1 MKKLTVIY
9 DEKINDKYR
18 NQYLNLIKKQIKN
31 VEIIDFRESTTLKNY
46 KNILVLEPIDE
57 KFKSQMKDFFMAYPE
72 KDIEG
77 SYTNKLTITAE
88 AIIEVLPNDLKN
100 KKVMIINQSNVL
112 GKPLAKKLINFGA
125 NIFSINSSF
134 INYEIIKTLNPDIL
148 ISASGNKDFKITKDF
163 LKDIKIIVDLSN
175 DIDSKN
181 KITSIPTAEILKK
194 RLKKL

>member
-31 VEIIDFRESTTLKNY
+31 VEIIDFRKINNLKDFE
-46 KNILVLEPIDE
+46 KVLILEPINS
-57 KFKSQMKDFFMAYPE
+57 KFKNKIKEEIKD

-77 SYTNKLTITAE
+77 SYTDKLTITAE
-88 AIIEVLPNDLKN
+88 AIIEVLPKDLKN
-100 KKVMIINQSNVL
+100 KTILIINQSDVL
-112 GKPLAKKLINFGA
+112 GKPLAKELINLGA
-125 NIFSINSSF
+125 NVFSLNSSF

-148 ISASGNKDFKITKDF
+148 ISASGNNSFTISKDF

-181 KITSIPTAEILKK
+181 KITSIPTVEILKK